1 MRKGPDYNY
10 SKHSIQRQEL
20 FIFRQHLGPLLV
32 FLGVRVA
39 DLLSPCVVF
48 LRHVSRVPNVVSVLC
63 PMLPASCV
71 PNVASVL
78 CTQFCQCLVYQ
89 ILPVSCIHN
98 VASVLCPMLPV
109 SCVSNVASVLC
120 AQFCQCLVYP
130 MLPVSCVPNVASV
143 LCTQC
148 CQCLCVFLLAWLPL
162 RFFLTF
168 VKNSTNLQIEIN
180 TCHSLG
186 RFQLARCTWYN
197 IIW

>member
-48 LRHVSRVPNVVSVLC
+48 LRHVSRVP
-63 PMLPASCV
+63 
-71 PNVASVL
+71 
-78 CTQFCQCLVYQ
+78 
-89 ILPVSCIHN
+89 N